1 MSVSIY
7 GSGQTVLQV
16 VQASLVGTAIS
27 TSSTSFVTTG
37 FSVSIT
43 PQSTNSKILAMING
57 GCGYT
62 GSSGQ
67 ALYSTIYRGGTNLGD
82 ATYGL
87 ERIYAAG
94 TATLAPHSMSILD
107 SPSTTSSTTY
117 TAYFRSA
124 GGTVDFSNT
133 DRGTVTFTLLEI
145 SGS

>member
-1 MSVSIY
+1 MHLRLLI
-7 GSGQTVLQV
+7 
-16 VQASLVGTAIS
+16 
-27 TSSTSFVTTG
+27 
-37 FSVSIT
+37 
-43 PQSTNSKILAMING
+43 
-57 GCGYT
+57 
-62 GSSGQ
+62 
-67 ALYSTIYRGGTNLGD
+67 YSTIYRGGTNLGD

-124 GGTVDFSNT
+124 SGTVDFSNT
-133 DRGTVTFTLLEI
+133 DRGTVTFTLMEI